1 MNAADEE
8 EKMLPMKAGAAAG
21 AVVGVAEETPPILP
35 AGPATGETSGGIIS
49 TREKAEM
56 TPPGPPA
63 APCAPGSLPDVLGA
77 CPPPVT
83 RSEKDEQEEQSSGGF
98 ADKVRAEDF

>member
-49 TREKAEM
+49 TREKAEAM
-56 TPPGPPA
+56 PPGPPA

-83 RSEKDEQEEQSSGGF
+83 QRSEKKDEQEEEQSASGGF
-98 ADKVRAEDF
+98 A